1 MVSGFISWLRLFL
14 PHPVH
19 VSRRERLRASVGA
32 LLGIGLTF
40 WISYWILGP
49 SSHIPLLIAPMGAS
63 AVLLFGAPASPLA
76 QPWSLVG
83 GNLVSAVIGV
93 TCAAYIPDP
102 SLAAAVAIAAAIAG
116 MFALRC
122 LHPPSGAVALTA
134 VLGGPAVHELGYQFV
149 LLPVELNSLFLLGAA
164 LCYHR
169 LTGHVYPH
177 AARPADATKTE
188 KHEALGFT
196 RADLD
201 AVLASR
207 DEWVDVDAGDLEDL
221 MRETELRAYGRRLGN
236 LDCASIMSTG
246 VHYVYPATPAQAA
259 WALLR
264 KYSIKS
270 LPVVDEQHRIVGIIT
285 QSDFLRHANID
296 ALLGG
301 RNALH
306 LVGSDGATDRAVTVG
321 AIMTLRVHTV
331 NLRQPIVDLIPIFA
345 DHGHHHLPVVDDA
358 KQLCG
363 MVTQADLVAG
373 LYQASNQERRL
384 AA

>member
-1 MVSGFISWLRLFL
+1 VSGFTSWLRRFL

-19 VSRRERLRASVGA
+19 VSRRERIRACAGA
-32 LLGIGLTF
+32 LVGIGLTF
-40 WISYWILGP
+40 WITYWVLGP

-76 QPWSLVG
+76 QPWSLIG
-83 GNLVSAVIGV
+83 GNLVSAIIGV
-93 TCAAYIPDP
+93 TCAAWIPDP
-102 SLAAAVAIAAAIAG
+102 GVASAVAVAASIAG

-134 VLGGPAVHELGYQFV
+134 VLGGPAVHQMGYQFV
-149 LLPVELNSLFLLGAA
+149 LLPVELNSLFLLCAA

-169 LTGHVYPH
+169 LTRHAYPH
-177 AARPADATKTE
+177 VVRAVETQKTE
-188 KHEALGFT
+188 SAEQLGFT

-207 DEWVDVDAGDLEDL
+207 DEWVDVDAADLEAL
-221 MRETELRAYGRRLGN
+221 MRETELRAYGRRMGDLTCGN
-236 LDCASIMSTG
+236 IMSTD
-246 VHYVYPATPAQAA
+246 VHYVWPSTSVETA

-270 LPVVDEQHRIVGIIT
+270 LPVVDDQHRVVGIIT
-285 QSDFLRHANID
+285 QADFLRHAKID
-296 ALLGG
+296 TLLNLKKPLQLVASNGG
-301 RNALH
+301 ADQPL
-306 LVGSDGATDRAVTVG
+306 TVG
-321 AIMTLRVHTV
+321 AIMTLRVRTV
-331 NLRQPIVDLIPIFA
+331 NLRQAVVDLIPLFA
-345 DHGHHHLPVVDDA
+345 DFGHHHLPVVDDT

-363 MVTQADLVAG
+363 MVTQADLVSG
-373 LYQASNQERRL
+373 LYQARNQERRM